1 MELPDIDNIMKTYQA
16 ELLSDLKVDELSLK
30 DKAMLVPTLK
40 HKWVARTMTWKS
52 QIKRLND
59 AKKKAMKEFADKH
72 SVALSKS
79 LMEQAALSDPRI
91 GQIHETID
99 QIELLIEYLEKIE
112 KLTGT
117 LTWDCKNLIDLQRLE
132 TT

>member
-1 MELPDIDNIMKTYQA
+1 MELPDIDNVMKTYQA

-30 DKAMLVPTLK
+30 DKAMLVPALK
-40 HKWVARTMTWKS
+40 HKWVARTMTWKG

-59 AKKKAMKEFADKH
+59 AKKKAMKEFAEKH

>member
-30 DKAMLVPTLK
+30 DKAMLVPALK
-40 HKWVARTMTWKS
+40 HKWVARTMTWKG

-91 GQIHETID
+91 GQIHDTID

>member
-1 MELPDIDNIMKTYQA
+1 MELPDIDNIMKIYQA

-59 AKKKAMKEFADKH
+59 AKKKAMKEFAEKH

-91 GQIHETID
+91 GQIHDTID

>member
-1 MELPDIDNIMKTYQA
+1 MELPDIDNIMKTYQS
-16 ELLSDLKVDELSLK
+16 ELLTDLKVDELSLK
-30 DKAMLVPTLK
+30 DKAMLVPALK

-59 AKKKAMKEFADKH
+59 AKKKAMREFADKH

-91 GQIHETID
+91 SQIHETVE

>member
-1 MELPDIDNIMKTYQA
+1 MELPDIDNIMKTYQT

-30 DKAMLVPTLK
+30 DKAMLVPALK
-40 HKWVARTMTWKS
+40 HKWVARTMTWKG

-91 GQIHETID
+91 GQIHDTID

>member
-1 MELPDIDNIMKTYQA
+1 MELPDIDNIMKIYQA

-52 QIKRLND
+52 KIKRLND
-59 AKKKAMKEFADKH
+59 AKKKAMKEFAEKH

>member
-1 MELPDIDNIMKTYQA
+1 MVVKDLDGQIDNSYG
-16 ELLSDLKVDELSLK
+16 LLFHK
-30 DKAMLVPTLK
+30 D
-40 HKWVARTMTWKS
+40 VANH
-52 QIKRLND
+52 LY
-59 AKKKAMKEFADKH
+59 KKA
-72 SVALSKS
+72 V
-79 LMEQAALSDPRI
+79 
-91 GQIHETID
+91 TID